1 MTELLSDLLG
11 LMYWA
16 AIIGGVLWW
25 IWSIRRS
32 SRLRSRTPREVA
44 ELAGLR
50 AAIDRE
56 WRQTAG
62 RPRQLGRV

>member
-1 MTELLSDLLG
+1 MSELLYDLLG
-11 LMYWA
+11 LVYWA

-32 SRLRSRTPREVA
+32 SRPRSRTPREEA

-50 AAIDRE
+50 AAIERNE
-56 WRQTAG
+56 RQTAG
-62 RPRQLGRV
+62 RPGD

>member
-1 MTELLSDLLG
+1 MSELLSDLLV
-11 LMYWA
+11 LAYWA

-32 SRLRSRTPREVA
+32 SRPRSRTPREDA

-50 AAIDRE
+50 TAIDRDR
-56 WRQTAG
+56 RQPAS
-62 RPRQLGRV
+62 RPGG

>member
-1 MTELLSDLLG
+1 MSELLFGLVGLG
-11 LMYWA
+11 YWA

-32 SRLRSRTPREVA
+32 GRPRLRTPREDA

-50 AAIDRE
+50 AAIDRGV
-56 WRQTAG
+56 RQRAG
-62 RPRQLGRV
+62 RPGG